1 MPIKTFTFDLETTGT
16 DVTKHAIHQIAAI
29 IETPDG
35 RAELNYKV
43 RPKEGV
49 HMVSPEALEICG
61 ITIDE
66 LKSYP
71 PMEDAYRDLITHLNA
86 ACDRFDKQDKF
97 FMVGFNCQGF
107 DGQFLRKFWAD
118 NNDKYFGSY
127 FWPNTLDVYIL
138 ASFELRAQRHLLPN
152 FKLHTVAQALG
163 LTVDEDRLH
172 DAMYDVELT
181 EKMYQILTTDKAMQL
196 AA

>member
-1 MPIKTFTFDLETTGT
+1 MKLFFFDLETTGT

-29 IETPDG
+29 IETPAG

-71 PMEDAYRDLITHLNA
+71 PMEEAYRDLITHLNA
-86 ACDRFDKQDKF
+86 ACDRYDKQDKF

-118 NNDKYFGSY
+118 NNDNFFGSY
-127 FWPNTLDVYIL
+127 FWPNTLDVYVL
-138 ASFELRAQRHLLPN
+138 ATRELMEQRHLMPN

-163 LTVDEDRLH
+163 LIVDEERLH

-181 EKMYQILTTDKAMQL
+181 EKMYRILMEKN
-196 AA
+196 AAQQMAA